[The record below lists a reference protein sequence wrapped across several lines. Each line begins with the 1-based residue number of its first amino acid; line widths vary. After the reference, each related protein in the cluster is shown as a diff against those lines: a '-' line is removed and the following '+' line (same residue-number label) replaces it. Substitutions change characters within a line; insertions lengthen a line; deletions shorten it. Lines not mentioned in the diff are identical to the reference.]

1 MHFVTAKG
9 KRICQAVEPLGIA
22 KPAAKK
28 PRKNKMFYF
37 GLLLL
42 YSLPED
48 WTFLLCYVI
57 LATRSVNITPCILC
71 LYLSENVTANTR

>member
-28 PRKNKMFYF
+28 PGKNKMFYF

-57 LATRSVNITPCILC
+57 LRFLTVFKAKKSRKPL
-71 LYLSENVTANTR
+71 

>member
-28 PRKNKMFYF
+28 PGKNKMFYF

-57 LATRSVNITPCILC
+57 LPPDLSISHRAFYAFTC
-71 LYLSENVTANTR
+71 LKMLR